1 MGECVEEGGGVSD
14 DLIQQSPKLI
24 AQIVIALF
32 EGGVMNLN
40 HPNDEILARG
50 LMDMAH
56 DAMVDHFRA
65 MKAPKVLPANGMPAD
80 VAKYLKGK

>member
-1 MGECVEEGGGVSD
+1 MTD
-14 DLIQQSPKLI
+14 DLIQQHPKPI
-24 AQIVIALF
+24 ATIVITLF

-65 MKAPKVLPANGMPAD
+65 MTAPKVLPVPDGVPLRLGN
-80 VAKYLKGK
+80 YLRHKE